1 MLADGYAALVAGL
14 LDVQKMSTV
23 WMSTNHL
30 DRDSLARQRIGN
42 VDRSIVRFGDAIS
55 PMPEPH
61 DVEFL
66 SHGSLRAET
75 RRFRRHPR
83 WERG

>member
-1 MLADGYAALVAGL
+1 MFADWFATFMAGL

-42 VDRSIVRFGDAIS
+42 VDRPVFRFGDSIS

-66 SHGSLRAET
+66 SHGSPRAET
-75 RRFRRHPR
+75 RRCRRHQR
-83 WERG
+83 